1 MKFAK
6 IAQKLALWTGSPK
19 TFIGAI
25 ILIFLRGLSGRHWV
39 ARVIERSNDWLAMP
53 WPSAGDVAAWATSL
67 QRTP

>member
-6 IAQKLALWTGSPK
+6 NRPETCPVDQQPK

-25 ILIFLRGLSGRHWV
+25 ILIFLWGLSGQHWV
-39 ARVIERSNDWLAMP
+39 TRVIERSNDWLAMP
-53 WPSAGDVAAWATSL
+53 WPSAGDVATWAMSL